1 MLYIQEMLTKE
12 RAKKEVDFNRLTV
25 KNQSEPRIITVR
37 PDPLVV
43 VPSARRGYISPGK
56 MKCGFGGEEI
66 FILND
71 LKQRTYL

>member
-1 MLYIQEMLTKE
+1 MI
-12 RAKKEVDFNRLTV
+12 NV
-25 KNQSEPRIITVR
+25 K
-37 PDPLVV
+37 PDPSVV